1 MILHRYSPVLRSD
14 RENNFEAE
22 VHVRSSATLKL
33 MLGFA
38 VGERELLTIA
48 CCSGKLP

>member
-22 VHVRSSATLKL
+22 AQVRSRAVLKL

-38 VGERELLTIA
+38 IGGNWGSL
-48 CCSGKLP
+48 